1 MLSYSEKEEKSYLSR
16 QLVLI
21 LFRLAW
27 NVLHKI
33 DDVKI
38 NIHQAVIEK
47 TKIGTTNVLVNEN
60 KRQKAATFIIPY

>member
-1 MLSYSEKEEKSYLSR
+1 MLSYSEKQEKSYLSR

-27 NVLHKI
+27 NILHKI

-38 NIHQAVIEK
+38 NIRQAVIEK
-47 TKIGTTNVLVNEN
+47 TKIGITNVLVNDN
-60 KRQKAATFIIPY
+60 KRQKAANFINPY